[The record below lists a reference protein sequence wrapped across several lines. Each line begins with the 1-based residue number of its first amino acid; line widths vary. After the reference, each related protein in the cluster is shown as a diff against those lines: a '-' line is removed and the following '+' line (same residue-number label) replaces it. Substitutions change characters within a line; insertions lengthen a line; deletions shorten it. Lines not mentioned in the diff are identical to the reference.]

1 MKKVIS
7 VVLAVLMIG
16 STFADMNLSVFAAD
30 VSVNNR
36 AQWLSKLTK
45 TFDMTVEED
54 NYPDNY
60 FSDLSSDS
68 AYYRDIMV
76 ATEFGLIDVEA
87 GDPVDPEGKITREFA
102 AQTLNFCLGWTLEG
116 QAGEDGTYTF
126 ADAADCLYPVD
137 DQVAVNHGWLALSE
151 EGNFL
156 PAQEV
161 TAAEIDTMLNDAAQT
176 LLNDEI
182 DENHEN
188 TYEYGEGVIEIPE
201 ETIVE
206 FHENSVEIFNTA
218 YTIRENDTFV
228 VYSNGIPVVYTAKKV
243 TETNDSITVQTADEI
258 PENAIEDVDMQ
269 TSFDVDTSGFIPA
282 AGYEVVEQTPDSGTA
297 AKGVKGKSSVKLKKE
312 ITLGAGNKIAVDI
325 SIKNVKYSS
334 KEVTKKKQAGI
345 KLSFDLALHVEAA
358 FSSADI
364 GKLDEDDF
372 GELGTIPI
380 GGIGFVAFKPQLSF
394 NGKTSLEQTYSVAVG
409 FAKDSKGLHNI
420 SSFHKD
426 KFTYIFEGSCKFGV
440 RLEAGVKIV
449 AVKADLYA
457 EVGMLA
463 KAQAKR
469 TVDAQNNSLY
479 CISISAHLYLTV
491 GVEIVVDVAVW
502 DWEAKKEW
510 EIFKE
515 KNSPLKLC
523 FHIENGKSV
532 ENCTADETKYVSPKT
547 TKYGGIYTD
556 TNGNYTFYDTN
567 TKLKYSVSSG
577 KATITGYSGTPVNV
591 VIPSTIQ
598 GYPVTRIGS
607 SAFWHC
613 SSLTGITIPDSV
625 TSIGA
630 SVFMD
635 CSSLTSIIVDK
646 SNKVYNSRN
655 NCNAIIETSTNKLVA
670 GCKNTVI
677 PNSVTSIGKDAF
689 NGCSSLTGITIPNSV
704 TSIGN
709 DAFWGCRS
717 LTSITIPNSVTSIG
731 YNAFWGCSSLKS
743 ITIPNSVTSIG
754 GGAFLYCS
762 SLTSVTIP
770 DSVTSIDSSTFA
782 DCSSL
787 TGITI
792 PNSVTSIGSGAFEG
806 CSLTSV
812 TIPNSVTSI
821 GWWAF
826 SGCSS
831 LTSITIPDSVTS
843 IGDYAFEDC
852 SSLTSVTIPDS
863 VTSIGERAFS
873 RCSSLTSVTIP
884 DSVTSIYS
892 DAFRGCSGLTSIM
905 VDKNNKV
912 YDSRNNCNA
921 IIETSTNKL
930 VAGCKNTVIPN
941 SVTSIGEDAFNGC
954 SSLTGITIPNSVTS
968 IGSYAFEGCS
978 SLTSITIPDSVTS
991 IGNKAFYNCSSLTS
1005 ITIPNSVTS
1014 IGYRAFY
1021 GCYDLT
1027 DVFYTGTESQWNAID
1042 IGGYNNRLT
1051 KANIIFNYVEHE
1063 HIFGEGVVTEAPD
1076 CYNTGTKTYTCS
1088 VCGYQTYETLAALG
1102 HKFAASE
1109 PYCQNGCGAVN
1120 PDYVP
1125 PHTHN
1130 YISAITTAPTCTQ
1143 AGVKTFTCSC
1153 GDTYTEPVAALGH
1166 NYGEWA
1172 QTKAPTCTE
1181 AGEETRTC
1189 TRDVSHTE
1197 TREVAALGHS
1207 FAAGEPY
1214 CQNGC
1219 GAVNPDYVPPH
1230 VHTYN
1235 AVVTAPKATALGYTL
1250 HTCSGCGKSYK
1261 DAYTAPT
1268 GKQAIKCKARTATAQ
1283 TVYWNN
1289 VKTATGYQVQISTK
1303 DGKKWSTYA
1312 TLKAGVTSYT
1322 FKNLAAGN
1330 NYKFRVRFH
1339 INAADGKNYFSPWSA
1354 TLNSPT
1360 LPAGTTITKLTPAK
1374 RAFVA
1379 QWKKQAVSGYQVQ
1392 YSLKA
1397 NFEGAKT
1404 VTIKNANLLK
1414 TTVSKLNAGKYYF
1427 VRIRTYKT
1435 IAGANYCSAW
1445 SKAIKVKTK

>member
-1 MKKVIS
+1 
-7 VVLAVLMIG
+7 MIG
-16 STFADMNLSVFAAD
+16 STFAGMNLSVFAAD

-36 AQWLSKLTK
+36 AQWLSKLTQ
-45 TFDMTVEED
+45 TFYMVVEED

-161 TAAEIDTMLNDAAQT
+161 TAAEINTMLNDAAQT

-243 TETNDSITVQTADEI
+243 TETDDSITVQTADEI

-297 AKGVKGKSSVKLKKE
+297 AKRVKGKSSVKLKKE

-325 SIKNVKYSS
+325 GIKNVKYSS
-334 KEVTKKKQAGI
+334 KEVTKQKQAGI
-345 KLSFDLALHVEAA
+345 KLSFDLALHVQAA
-358 FSSADI
+358 FNSSDI
-364 GKLDEDDF
+364 DKLDEDDF

-394 NGKTSLEQTYSVAVG
+394 NGKTSLEQTYKVEVG

-440 RLEAGVKIV
+440 RLESGVKIV

-479 CISISAHLYLTV
+479 CISISAHLYLTI

-532 ENCTADETKYVSPKT
+532 ENCTADKTKYVSPKN

-556 TNGNYTFYDTN
+556 TDGNYTFYDTN
-567 TKLKYSVSSG
+567 TELKYSVSSG

-591 VIPSTIQ
+591 IMPSTIK
-598 GYPVTRIGS
+598 GYPVT
-607 SAFWHC
+607 
-613 SSLTGITIPDSV
+613 
-625 TSIGA
+625 SIGNRA
-630 SVFMD
+630 FSS
-635 CSSLTSIIVDK
+635 CSSLTSV
-646 SNKVYNSRN
+646 
-655 NCNAIIETSTNKLVA
+655 T
-670 GCKNTVI
+670 I
-677 PNSVTSIGKDAF
+677 PNSVTSIGEFAF
-689 NGCSSLTGITIPNSV
+689 EGCSSLTGITIPNSV
-704 TSIGN
+704 TSIGGC
-709 DAFWGCRS
+709 AFFC
-717 LTSITIPNSVTSIG
+717 
-731 YNAFWGCSSLKS
+731 C
-743 ITIPNSVTSIG
+743 
-754 GGAFLYCS
+754 
-762 SLTSVTIP
+762 
-770 DSVTSIDSSTFA
+770 
-782 DCSSL
+782 
-787 TGITI
+787 
-792 PNSVTSIGSGAFEG
+792 E
-806 CSLTSV
+806 
-812 TIPNSVTSI
+812 
-821 GWWAF
+821 
-826 SGCSS
+826 S

-843 IGDYAFEDC
+843 IDWD
-852 SSLTSVTIPDS
+852 T
-863 VTSIGERAFS
+863 
-873 RCSSLTSVTIP
+873 
-884 DSVTSIYS
+884 
-892 DAFRGCSGLTSIM
+892 FRNCSGLIS
-905 VDKNNKV
+905 
-912 YDSRNNCNA
+912 
-921 IIETSTNKL
+921 
-930 VAGCKNTVIPN
+930 
-941 SVTSIGEDAFNGC
+941 
-954 SSLTGITIPNSVTS
+954 ITIPNSVTS
-968 IGSYAFEGCS
+968 IGGC
-978 SLTSITIPDSVTS
+978 
-991 IGNKAFYNCSSLTS
+991 AFYYCSSLTS

-1014 IGYRAFY
+1014 IGKWAFE
-1021 GCYDLT
+1021 GCSSLT
-1027 DVFYTGTESQWNAID
+1027 SITIPNSVTSIGGYAFDSCDNLKDVFYTGTESQWNVID
-1042 IGGYNNRLT
+1042 IIAEGNWSFK

-1063 HIFGEGVVTEAPD
+1063 HTYGEGVVTEAPD
-1076 CYNTGTKTYTCS
+1076 CYTTGTKTYTCS
-1088 VCGYQTYETLAALG
+1088 VCGYKTYETLAALG
-1102 HKFAASE
+1102 HKFAAGE

-1130 YISAITTAPTCTQ
+1130 YTSAITTAPTCTQ

-1197 TREVAALGHS
+1197 TREVAVLGHK
-1207 FAAGEPY
+1207 FAASEPY

-1230 VHTYN
+1230 THDYASAITTQPTCTEAGVKTFTCACGDAYTEPVAALGHNYGEWAQTKAPTCTEAGEETRTCTRDVSHTETREVAALGHKFAASEPYCQNGCGTVNPGYVPPHVHAYN

-1250 HTCSGCGKSYK
+1250 HTCSGCGKSYR

-1289 VKTATGYQVQISTK
+1289 VKTATGYQVQISNAA
-1303 DGKKWSTYA
+1303 GNKWATIA
-1312 TLKAGVTSYT
+1312 TLKADVANYT
-1322 FKNLAAGN
+1322 FKKLAAGT
-1330 NYKFRVRFH
+1330 NYRFRVRFY
-1339 INAADGKNYFSPWSA
+1339 IKGGDGKNHFSPWSK
-1354 TLNSPT
+1354 TLSSPT

-1379 QWKKQAVSGYQVQ
+1379 QWKKQEVSGYQVQ

-1404 VTIKNANLLK
+1404 ITIKNANLLK

-1435 IAGANYCSAW
+1435 IAKVNNFSAW
-1445 SKAIKVKTK
+1445 SKTYKVKTK